1 MEEKDLEMPVLNSD
15 LGIKNEE
22 NLNVSEPKGIDNLTA
37 PQTEED
43 LNEDTDTFETEEQE
57 ENEGE

>member
-22 NLNVSEPKGIDNLTA
+22 NLNVSEPKGIDNLTV